1 MKTNKLYIAGKH
13 AAYEALMYAPHAVKR
28 VYIARGFQ
36 DNAINKLIE
45 RNGLEREPLS
55 VGESHADIKGNSSSQ
70 GIVVQVSLIDIMQP
84 LEKFLD
90 SNTSLLKVTPSTSL
104 ILLSGVQDPHNVGA
118 IIRSAAAFGV
128 SGILMPQQNQSPIT
142 AAVIKS
148 SAGMAFQI
156 PLVTIPSV
164 QTAIAMLKKRGFKT
178 YALAAGKQNI
188 AEASFASPS
197 VFVMGNEGQGIDK
210 SVRALCDETLSIP
223 MHMRAES
230 LNVAASAAIALHAWS
245 VKHPEM
251 LSS

>member
-1 MKTNKLYIAGKH
+1 
-13 AAYEALMYAPHAVKR
+13 MYAPHAVKR

-45 RNGLEREPLS
+45 RNNLTREPLQE
-55 VGESHADIKGNSSSQ
+55 GESRADIKGNSSSQ
-70 GIVVQVSLIDIMQP
+70 GIVVQISLIDMMQP
-84 LEKFLD
+84 FEQFLD
-90 SNTSLLKVTPSTSL
+90 ALKSSPSTAL
-104 ILLSGVQDPHNVGA
+104 IMLSAVQDPHNVGA

-128 SGILMPQQNQSPIT
+128 SGVLIPQQNQSPIT

-164 QTAIAMLKKRGFKT
+164 QTALAMLKKRGFKA

-188 AEASFASPS
+188 SDAAFASPS
-197 VFVMGNEGQGIDK
+197 VLVLGNEGQGIDK
-210 SVRALCDETLSIP
+210 GLRALCDETLSIP

-230 LNVAASAAIALHAWS
+230 LNVAASAAIALHSWS
-245 VKHPEM
+245 AKHPEA
-251 LSS
+251 LK

>member
-1 MKTNKLYIAGKH
+1 MVKTNKLYIAGKH

-36 DNAINKLIE
+36 DNNINKLIE
-45 RNGLEREPLS
+45 RNGLEREPLQE
-55 VGESHADIKGNSSSQ
+55 GEARADIKGNASSQ
-70 GIVVQVSLIDIMQP
+70 GIVVQISLIDMMQP

-90 SNTSLLKVTPSTSL
+90 NLKAMPSTSL

-118 IIRSAAAFGV
+118 IIRSSAAFG
-128 SGILMPQQNQSPIT
+128 GAAILMPQEKQSPIT

-188 AEASFASPS
+188 SDAAFATPS
-197 VFVMGNEGQGIDK
+197 VFVLGNEGQGIDK
-210 SVRALCDETLSIP
+210 AVRALCDETLSIP

-230 LNVAASAAIALHAWS
+230 LNVAAAAAITLHAWS
-245 VKHPEM
+245 QRHPEA
-251 LSS
+251 LK

>member
-1 MKTNKLYIAGKH
+1 MKTNKLYISGKH

-45 RNGLEREPLS
+45 RNSLEREPLQE
-55 VGESHADIKGNSSSQ
+55 GESRADIKGNSSSQ
-70 GIVVQVSLIDIMQP
+70 GIVVQVSLLDMMQP
-84 LEKFLD
+84 LEKFLETV
-90 SNTSLLKVTPSTSL
+90 NVTPSTSL
-104 ILLSGVQDPHNVGA
+104 LLLSGVQDPHNVGA

-128 SGILMPQQNQSPIT
+128 SGILLPQQNQSPIT

-148 SAGMAFQI
+148 SAGMAFQL

-164 QTAIAMLKKRGFKT
+164 QTALAMLKKRGFKA
-178 YALAAGKQNI
+178 YALAAGKQNLN
-188 AEASFASPS
+188 EAAFASAS
-197 VFVMGNEGQGIDK
+197 VFVMGNEGHGVDK
-210 SVRALCDETLSIP
+210 AVRALCDETLSIP

-230 LNVAASAAIALHAWS
+230 LNVAAAAAITLHAWS

-251 LSS
+251 LK

>member
-1 MKTNKLYIAGKH
+1 VKTNKLYIAGKH

-45 RNGLEREPLS
+45 RNGLEREPLQE
-55 VGESHADIKGNSSSQ
+55 GEARADIKGNASSQ
-70 GIVVQVSLIDIMQP
+70 GVVVQVSLIDMMQP
-84 LEKFLD
+84 LDKFLD
-90 SNTSLLKVTPSTSL
+90 TLTVSPSTL
-104 ILLSGVQDPHNVGA
+104 LVLLSGVQDPHNVGA
-118 IIRSAAAFGV
+118 IIRSSAAFGV
-128 SGILMPQQNQSPIT
+128 SGILLPQQNQSPIT

-148 SAGMAFQI
+148 SAGMAFQT
-156 PLVTIPSV
+156 PLVTIPSI
-164 QTAIAMLKKRGFKT
+164 QTALAMLKKRGFKA

-188 AEASFASPS
+188 SEAAFAAPS

-210 SVRALCDETLSIP
+210 AVRALCDETLSIP

-245 VKHPEM
+245 QKHPEM
-251 LSS
+251 LK